1 MGRLAPLA
9 ALILVSVLCSVTTQ
23 ASDAWA
29 APVPAKL
36 LAYIRAT
43 LPSAAIVR
51 PDEID
56 TKSCQPVPSNP
67 TVVQADLTGN
77 HRTDFAALLK
87 LKETG
92 KQTVW
97 QGKTLTEARF
107 ALVLFT
113 DSGHDGYSARRLNEF
128 TDFVPL
134 GVFVDIDQAGKLHN
148 AATGK
153 DLTTHHA
160 SISLVFCEKS
170 ETAYYVHDD
179 KVTAVPISD

>member
-1 MGRLAPLA
+1 MGGLPRFVV
-9 ALILVSVLCSVTTQ
+9 LIVGVLCCVTTQ
-23 ASDAWA
+23 ASDSWS

-43 LPSAAIVR
+43 TPGAEIVR

-56 TKSCQPVPSNP
+56 PTSCQPVPSSP
-67 TVVQADLTGN
+67 TVVQADLTGS
-77 HRTDFAALLK
+77 HRTDFAVLLK

-107 ALVLFT
+107 ALVVFS
-113 DSGHDGYSARRLNEF
+113 DNGHDGYLTRRLNEF

-134 GVFVDIDQAGKLHN
+134 GAFVSIDSAGKLHN
-148 AATGK
+148 AATNK

-160 SISLVFCEKS
+160 AVSLVFCEKS
-170 ETAYYVHDD
+170 ETAYYIHND
-179 KVTAVPISD
+179 KTTAVPVAD